1 MKTILFVPD
10 THAPYHDRRA
20 FDLVDKVARKIQPDI
35 VALLGD
41 FADFYAVS
49 SHVKDPARRMTFD
62 MEVTHVRRLLR
73 RVEGWGAKRK
83 LYIMGNHEDRL
94 TRYIASQAE
103 EMHGIVSPDSLF
115 GLTEHGWEVTPY
127 KDHASIGKLYLTHDV
142 GKSGPSAL
150 KDALNSF
157 QDNIVIGHTH
167 RLQYLIEGNVK
178 GKPHVAASFGWLG
191 DVRGIDYMHKAK
203 ANRDWALGFGVG
215 SMEDNGVVHLQ
226 PIPIVNYHCVVGG
239 VMYAV

>member
-1 MKTILFVPD
+1 MRTILFIPD
-10 THAPYHDRRA
+10 THAPYHDRLA
-20 FDLVDKVARKIQPDI
+20 FDLVEKVAKKIKPHI
-35 VALLGD
+35 IAVLGD

-62 MEVTHVRRLLR
+62 DEVAHVRRLLR
-73 RVEGWGAKRK
+73 RIESWGAKRK
-83 LYIMGNHEDRL
+83 LYILGNHEDRL
-94 TRYIASQAE
+94 TRYIASQAA
-103 EMHGIVSPDSLF
+103 EMHGIVTVDSLF
-115 GLTEHGWEVTPY
+115 GLRDHHWEITHY
-127 KDHASIGKLYLTHDV
+127 KDHASIGKLYVTHDV
-142 GKSGPSAL
+142 GKSGSSAL

-203 ANRDWALGFGVG
+203 ANRDWALGFGAG
-215 SMEDNGVVHLQ
+215 YLEDNGVVHVQ
-226 PIPIVNYHCVVGG
+226 PIPIVNYRCVVGG
-239 VMYAV
+239 KLYAV